1 MGDMVD
7 SYGVRSVGDDIEAG
21 ETACERFF
29 IVGEVVEYWE
39 GAYVRGERIGF
50 GEPAFVKKVEGNGV
64 YAIKMVGSCRGK
76 FKKVGWRSLFK
87 DGSFNKKG
95 VRGDGA
101 RVRGETRVKEMAKEE
116 AEAKLGAELKDTRKH
131 LQKIERL
138 GEDRLREQEREARKA
153 EKTLTVG
160 HKRELAAMREDLERT
175 RAEDVQNQEELVRK
189 SRVKVRRITKE
200 LAQTQQHLLETEETN
215 VGLAKAV
222 KTSTAKLNSLREEG
236 SRWKGKYLAVAGD
249 VREKTRD
256 MQKELEEKQQHLVAI
271 EETNGGLV
279 KAVSKGITKCKRV
292 MVDGL
297 RWKTQY
303 MEVQAELRKTGAKLT
318 EAEQAIRD
326 MSKAGQSGKKRDAD
340 LHAKLVIQLGKAEL
354 QAKVFSSTCFF
365 FSSSLSWLFLLA
377 SCNSFHLFFFV

>member
-1 MGDMVD
+1 MGDMVETD
-7 SYGVRSVGDDIEAG
+7 EVGSIGDKNEAG
-21 ETACERFF
+21 ETACERYFTL
-29 IVGEVVEYWE
+29 GEIVEYWE

-76 FKKVGWRSLFK
+76 FRKVGWRSLFK

-95 VRGDGA
+95 AKGDGA
-101 RVRGETRVKEMAKEE
+101 RVRGETRLKEMAKVE
-116 AEAKLGAELKDTRKH
+116 AEAKFGVELKETRRY
-131 LQKIERL
+131 LQEIERQ
-138 GEDRLREQEREARKA
+138 GEERLREQEREARKA

-175 RAEDVQNQEELVRK
+175 REEDVQNQEELVRK

-200 LAQTQQHLLETEETN
+200 LAQAQQHLVETEETN

-222 KTSTAKLNSLREEG
+222 MTSTGKLHSLREDG

-256 MQKELEEKQQHLVAI
+256 MQKELEERQQHLVAI
-271 EETNGGLV
+271 EDTNGVLV

-292 MVDGL
+292 MTEGL

-303 MEVQAELRKTGAKLT
+303 LVVQAELTKTGAKLT
-318 EAEQAIRD
+318 EAEQAMRD

-340 LHAKLVIQLGKAEL
+340 LYAELVMQLGKLEI
-354 QAKVFSSTCFF
+354 QAKVFSSPCVF

-377 SCNSFHLFFFV
+377 SCNSFLLFISF

>member
-1 MGDMVD
+1 ME
-7 SYGVRSVGDDIEAG
+7 SYGVGSVRDDIEAVD
-21 ETACERFF
+21 TACERFF
-29 IVGEVVEYWE
+29 NVGEVVEYWE

-76 FKKVGWRSLFK
+76 FRKVGWRSLFK

-101 RVRGETRVKEMAKEE
+101 RVRGETRLKEMAKEE
-116 AEAKLGAELKDTRKH
+116 AEAKLGVELKDTRKQ
-131 LQKIERL
+131 LKKIERL
-138 GEDRLREQEREARKA
+138 GEDRLREQEREAIKA
-153 EKTLTVG
+153 EKALTGG

-175 RAEDVQNQEELVRK
+175 REEDVQNQEELVRQ

-200 LAQTQQHLLETEETN
+200 LAHAQQHLLETEETN

-222 KTSTAKLNSLREEG
+222 KTSTAKLNNLREEG
-236 SRWKGKYLAVAGD
+236 SRWKGKYMAVAGD
-249 VREKTRD
+249 VRARTRD
-256 MQKELEEKQQHLVAI
+256 MQKELDEKKQDLVAI
-271 EETNGGLV
+271 EDTNGVLV

-303 MEVQAELRKTGAKLT
+303 KEVQAELRETRAKLT

-326 MSKAGQSGKKRDAD
+326 MSKAGESGKKRDAD
-340 LHAKLVIQLGKAEL
+340 LRAELVSQLVKAEM
-354 QAKVFSSTCFF
+354 QAKVFSSTCVS
-365 FSSSLSWLFLLA
+365 FSYSLPWLFLLA
-377 SCNSFHLFFFV
+377 SCNSFHLFFSF